1 MTNNGKGLLWALVST
16 ALFSIEAVLAKVLVA
31 DYHVLQILFVRQCV
45 VFLSVAPS
53 VVSSF
58 PNNFKTDN
66 PGLHALRLLGAFVAL
81 SAGFWAISV
90 LPLTTATT
98 LSFAKV
104 FFVVLLAVWILG
116 EPISLHRYTAVVL
129 GFVGV
134 IVVIR
139 PGTDGLRDLNVLIP
153 LLSAMGAAVA
163 QVCVRRL
170 SQTESTATLLS
181 YQAVFIGLLSG
192 VTMWWL
198 WTTPTGIDL
207 VLLIGIGVLATVGQW
222 IAIKALRLAEASVIS
237 NVQYVQLMFVALLGF
252 LVFSE
257 VPDTYTVVGA
267 LIIVCSS
274 LYLFHR
280 EARRK

>member
-81 SAGFWAISV
+81 SAGFW
-90 LPLTTATT
+90 
-98 LSFAKV
+98 
-104 FFVVLLAVWILG
+104 LAVWILG